1 MKRLNNIYDNIC
13 TIENLQTAE
22 LKARKGKAKQRG
34 IQNFDKNK
42 EANLIAIQQS
52 LIDQTYKTS
61 AYTTFIIKEPKERLI
76 FRLPFKDRIVH
87 HAIMLQLEPVF
98 VAMFTK
104 DTYSCIKGRGIHAAQ
119 KAVQLSLK
127 SIPEYCLKLDIT
139 KFYPSIDHNI
149 LKTLLRRK
157 FKDQRLLNLLDGI
170 IDSAPG
176 VPIGNYISQFLANLY
191 LTGFDHWIKQTKQVK
206 HYFRYADD
214 IVILADDKPYLHQL
228 LADIKDYLAH
238 LKLQVKGNYQIF
250 PINARGIDFV
260 GYRFYPTHTLLRK
273 SIKKAFIKAKK
284 PQSLAAYKGWLKH
297 CNARNLERTYF
308 L

>member
-127 SIPEYCLKLDIT
+127 SKPKYCLKLDIT
-139 KFYPSIDHNI
+139 KFYPSIDHDI
-149 LKTLLRRK
+149 LKGLLRRK
-157 FKDQRLLNLLDGI
+157 FKDERLLNLLDSI

-176 VPIGNYISQFLANLY
+176 VPIGNYISQFLANFY

-214 IVILADDKPYLHQL
+214 IVILADDKLYLHEL
-228 LADIKDYLAH
+228 LVDIKSYLAD
-238 LKLQVKGNYQIF
+238 LKLQVKGNYQVF
-250 PINARGIDFV
+250 PIAVRGIDFV